1 MHATDKAARVA
12 GALYLVLGVIAV
24 FGLMVVPGALIVRG
38 DAAATASKVLAS
50 ETLFRL
56 GIASDLLGSVVFILL
71 VLALYRLL
79 SGVDRSR
86 AALMVVFA
94 VVSATI
100 GFINALNN
108 VAALTLF
115 RGGDFLAVLDETQ
128 REALGML
135 FIRLHGQGHVI
146 NEVFWGLWL
155 LPLGALVSRSGFL
168 PRILGLWLI
177 VAGFAWV
184 ALSATGLF
192 APQHADAAFRIA
204 QPAVLGEIALALW
217 LTVVGARMRPASKA
231 A

>member
-1 MHATDKAARVA
+1 MHATDKAARMA
-12 GALYLVLGVIAV
+12 GALYLVLGVIGV
-24 FGLMVVPGALIVRG
+24 FGLMVVPSALIVRG

-100 GFINALNN
+100 GFMNALNN

-135 FIRLHGQGHVI
+135 YIRLHGQGHVI
-146 NEVFWGLWL
+146 N
-155 LPLGALVSRSGFL
+155 
-168 PRILGLWLI
+168 
-177 VAGFAWV
+177 
-184 ALSATGLF
+184 
-192 APQHADAAFRIA
+192 
-204 QPAVLGEIALALW
+204 
-217 LTVVGARMRPASKA
+217 
-231 A
+231 